1 MGLRHGA
8 ALKMAK
14 EPWASWGH
22 VLEEGSV
29 PESQDS
35 FPEEEEGPQWAQK
48 GI

>member
-1 MGLRHGA
+1 MCLRHGA

-14 EPWASWGH
+14 EPQVSWGH

-35 FPEEEEGPQWAQK
+35 FPEEEEGLQQAQK